1 MIGEGIAQSPEERA
15 LAATQ
20 AYMAFGAETE
30 IGRIPAVELQALVT
44 ELGDIKLPTSA
55 AYNAGW
61 LYTETAISTYHENPG
76 GDWNEQ
82 YAPLTLLAQAK
93 SMWKA
98 IYLDPSRP
106 ILYRAKAEVA
116 AGFLEIYE
124 TLVSEKASEESFDQ
138 RIMWDRQVVAGTALL
153 KTLDRHRSG
162 FPDATLVHE
171 AHCQTLMLLLGRH
184 MTVSNIL
191 FAMPAPSRLQ
201 ELDSDR
207 RYDMLLGMQIDN
219 THFFYCLRIAAQS
232 GGSEEGC
239 IVIHPDQLRNEGYEP
254 RAGHG
259 TLRAILEEVQGK
271 NRRAGPIRKRHHEK
285 TYEEL
290 VKNILVQR
298 ATLNNLNLGVDAMTG
313 MESARQWYKNLPPDY
328 RLTAEDKAALENCI
342 NPHEYAL
349 GKDDT
354 PVEDIQRLGW
364 LWGEVASI
372 SEDGGGFDRAIQIF
386 ELAGETAVEQENWP
400 GYVGSMMGAAAIKLR
415 QMLHGEQRP
424 SQEQFISYLGELAD
438 IAEGMQRGFSE
449 INERSPHLPELKRL
463 ARILTACMVMNAT
476 TETDPITTFPSHR
489 QQALGG
495 TQLGSDLLVIPEIKD
510 RFKLARAGKLRF
522 APTAENT
529 LDKGIMT
536 LTPDDLARNGWQD
549 DLELLGRVANEIRW
563 IQIDPAAFE
572 PDELLEE
579 IRAFLLDRAALTMA
593 L

>member
-1 MIGEGIAQSPEERA
+1 MVGEGIAQSPEERA

-30 IGRIPAVELQALVT
+30 IGHIPAVELQALAT
-44 ELGDIKLPTSA
+44 ETEGVKLPTYA

-61 LYTETAISTYHENPG
+61 LYIETAISTYRENPDG
-76 GDWNEQ
+76 GWNEH
-82 YAPLTLLAQAK
+82 YEPLALLEK
-93 SMWKA
+93 SKSIWKA
-98 IYLDPSRP
+98 IYLDPSKP
-106 ILYRAKAEVA
+106 VLYRAKAEVA
-116 AGFLEIYE
+116 AGSLEVYE
-124 TLVSEKASEESFDQ
+124 TLVSEKASVDQ
-138 RIMWDRQVVAGTALL
+138 RIMWDRQVAAGAALL
-153 KTLDRHRSG
+153 RTLDKHRSG
-162 FPDATLVHE
+162 VPDIPLVHE

-184 MTVSNIL
+184 LPLSNI
-191 FAMPAPSRLQ
+191 FGIPAPARFQ
-201 ELDSDR
+201 EVDSDR
-207 RYDMLLGMQIDN
+207 RYDMLLSVWIN
-219 THFFYCLRIAAQS
+219 KSHHFHYLRVAAQS
-232 GGSEEGC
+232 GGAEEGC

-259 TLRAILEEVQGK
+259 TLRAILEEHQGK
-271 NRRAGPIRKRHHEK
+271 NRRVERPRRHHHQNAYADLLK
-285 TYEEL
+285 D
-290 VKNILVQR
+290 ILLQR
-298 ATLNNLNLGVDAMTG
+298 TTLDNLNLGVDAVTG
-313 MESARQWYKNLPPDY
+313 MESARQWYRNLPPDY

-372 SEDGGGFDRAIQIF
+372 SEGGEGFDRAIQVF

-400 GYVGSMMGAAAIKLR
+400 GYVESMMGAAAIKLR

-424 SQEQFISYLGELAD
+424 SLEQFISYLGELAG

-476 TETDPITTFPSHR
+476 TETDLITTFPSHR

-495 TQLGSDLLVIPEIKD
+495 TRLGSDLLVIPEIKD

-563 IQIDPAAFE
+563 IQFDSAAFE